1 MPTINLIYEQRFQKR
16 QREQRSRMLV
26 LGTVGAA
33 AMIFLVCGYF
43 VFETARYT
51 IQSNQLEARRQELK
65 PLMAEVDANKAELAQ
80 LQPRLKT
87 LETALKDTERWS
99 RLMNHLA
106 ANTPDGIWLTNIRCQ
121 NPDPTKGTMVQFTGN
136 SVNQDL
142 VGAFILRMDASEDLE
157 NVELKFT
164 QERIIE
170 GGKAIEFEI
179 TGQVVGTAPPKRAEE
194 KA

>member
-16 QREQRSRMLV
+16 QREQRSRMLI

-33 AMIFLVCGYF
+33 AMLFLVCGYF

-65 PLMAEVDANKAELAQ
+65 PLMDEVEANKAELAQ

-106 ANTPDGIWLTNIRCQ
+106 ANTPEGIWLTNIRCQ
-121 NPDPTKGTMVQFTGN
+121 TPDPTKGTMVQFTGN

-157 NVELKFT
+157 DVELKFT